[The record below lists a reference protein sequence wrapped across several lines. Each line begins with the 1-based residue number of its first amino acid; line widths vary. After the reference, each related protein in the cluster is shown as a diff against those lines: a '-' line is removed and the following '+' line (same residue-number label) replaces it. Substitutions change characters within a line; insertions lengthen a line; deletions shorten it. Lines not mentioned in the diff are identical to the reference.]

1 MFERKENIIVPKNNQ
16 EYFNY
21 YTVEKGDSL
30 YGIAR
35 RYNINPE
42 LLAGLNGL
50 SMDDYIYPNQEILVP
65 KSGYSYYITKD
76 GDTIDLVA
84 GLFKISSNELLN
96 RNGVI
101 YLAEGQ
107 ILVNKKFFLLF
118 LKKIYE
124 QKIDFFLMKKNGMI
138 NTKKRMIT
146 NDTTKAL
153 RIFNQTF

>member
-76 GDTIDLVA
+76 GDTIDLAA
-84 GLFKISSNELLN
+84 GSFKISSNELLN

-107 ILVNKKFFLLF
+107 ILVNKR
-118 LKKIYE
+118 
-124 QKIDFFLMKKNGMI
+124 Q
-138 NTKKRMIT
+138 
-146 NDTTKAL
+146 
-153 RIFNQTF
+153 